1 MGRESVKEKGIA
13 TAVVA
18 AVIVVILVV
27 AGVGAYFLMKSGAE
41 EGAPQAEAVTLNT
54 PASTTE
60 NSTVLGWSQSTAAD
74 FVSYAIYQSTSS
86 GVLGDQIATKTDATT
101 TSLTITGLSPNTTYY
116 FTVRVN
122 LAGGIYKDSNQVSVK
137 TLQKVEF
144 LIFLSPQYAGDSS
157 IATAI
162 EQYCNA
168 VKNDIGWDTEVINL
182 TSATNSTICIRE
194 TIINMYQSDGI
205 YAVLIIGEDTKT
217 GLHTDDSYRE
227 APSIALWSALN
238 VPFVPP
244 PTENETEVPQESIT
258 QIDDVVFGSWNKP
271 QVCVSLLYPT
281 FTYDYNTKASQIVSA
296 LYKFSSGRERD
307 YGDNIHFFIDDDFI
321 ISQFVENFNALGSV
335 DYTLTTDADASFLYG
350 KELKFVGSFGHG
362 TPAWANGFTV
372 SDLNHISVPLLA
384 VGGCYTGGWPTTNAT
399 GNNLF
404 DPPAVSGWFG
414 EQVLL
419 HPDLRA
425 VVSGF
430 PTQEGVNFMWYG
442 WKGLAEGK
450 TLAEAWLE
458 TNNKVYIDDQII
470 YGDPT
475 FHY

>member
-1 MGRESVKEKGIA
+1 MVDRKVGRKEIPA
-13 TAVVA
+13 SLMI
-18 AVIVVILVV
+18 VIVVIVIIV
-27 AGVGAYFLMKSGAE
+27 AGVGVYFLVKPGE
-41 EGAPQAEAVTLNT
+41 EEKPGTAITLNT

-60 NSTVLGWSQSTAAD
+60 DSTVLSWSQSPAAD
-74 FVSYAIYQSTSS
+74 FVSYAIYRSTSS
-86 GVLGDQIATKTDATT
+86 GVLGDQITTITDATT
-101 TSLTITGLSPNTTYY
+101 TTLTVTSLSPNTTYY

-122 LAGGIYKDSNQVSVK
+122 RTGGAYEDSNQVSVK

-144 LIFLSPQYAGDSS
+144 LILLSPQYAGDSS

-182 TSATNSTICIRE
+182 TSASNSANYIRE
-194 TIINMYQSDGI
+194 TIRNMYQSDGI
-205 YAVLIIGEDTKT
+205 CAVLIIGEDTKT
-217 GLHTDDSYRE
+217 GLHADTSYRE
-227 APSIALWSALN
+227 IPSIALWSVLN
-238 VPFVPP
+238 EP
-244 PTENETEVPQESIT
+244 IT
-258 QIDDVVFGSWNKP
+258 QIGDEVFGSWNKP

-281 FTYDYNTKASQIVSA
+281 STYDYNTKASQIVSA

-307 YGDNIHFFIDDDFI
+307 YGDNIYFFIDDEFI
-321 ISQFVENFNALGSV
+321 IPPGCFISQFAENFNALGSV
-335 DYTLTTDADASFLYG
+335 NYTLTTCADASFLYG
-350 KELKFVGSFGHG
+350 RELKFVGSFGHG
-362 TPAWANGFTV
+362 NPSWANGFTV
-372 SDLNHISVPLLA
+372 SDLNHISVPFLV
-384 VGGCYTGGWPTTNAT
+384 VGGCYTGGWLTTNVT
-399 GNNLF
+399 DDNLF

-425 VVSGF
+425 VVSGC